1 MQLYRLP
8 RVLVLHLKRFT
19 HGMSAGTGKLHKPVR
34 FDAVLKCGPSASCT
48 AAAGDPSAGINNDET
63 ILQCLP
69 IAS

>member
-34 FDAVLKCGPSASCT
+34 FDAALKCGPWGACS
-48 AAAGDPSAGINNDET
+48 IN
-63 ILQCLP
+63 
-69 IAS
+69 S